1 MNVLGMSFVSLAAFL
16 ASALPAV
23 PAELDLSNA
32 QWKIQVGDN
41 PAWSKRDVDDSDW
54 RPIKV
59 GANWEEQGI
68 GDYDGYAWYRVRF
81 DVPAQWKDEP
91 ELKLRGALLLDLGWV
106 DDVDQ
111 TWFNG
116 VEVGQT
122 GKFPPNLELE

>member
-1 MNVLGMSFVSLAAFL
+1 M
-16 ASALPAV
+16 AS
-23 PAELDLSNA
+23 N
-32 QWKIQVGDN
+32 QG
-41 PAWSKRDVDDSDW
+41 
-54 RPIKV
+54 
-59 GANWEEQGI
+59 GASWEEQGI